1 MRSDCFRHGLELQ
14 EMEGYA
20 DLSCSVH
27 GRDRAHTDVT
37 ATDPENMGCRCS
49 ESFTEQEHMTSCNS

>member
-1 MRSDCFRHGLELQ
+1 MPSDCFRHGPELQ
-14 EMEGYA
+14 EVEGCA
-20 DLSCSVH
+20 DLSCNVH
-27 GRDRAHTDVT
+27 GRDRAHTYVT